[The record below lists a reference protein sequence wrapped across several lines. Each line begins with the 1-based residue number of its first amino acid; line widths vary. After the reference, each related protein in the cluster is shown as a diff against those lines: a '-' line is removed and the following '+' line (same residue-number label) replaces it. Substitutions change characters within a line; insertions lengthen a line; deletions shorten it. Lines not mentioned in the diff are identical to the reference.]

1 MQKIKNK
8 KTKII
13 ICVLL
18 AVILAGIFLPAC
30 NFYLFVDA
38 GESSTAVEYQE
49 EYVDH
54 TPEAYLK
61 GRLFWKEGFPMEVAT
76 TGTVD
81 TESLGEYKL
90 SYHTGFLFWQK
101 SWERTVTVQDTTP
114 PVITLET
121 KEGFYV
127 LPGHPYEEEGYSA
140 FDVCDGD
147 LTDKVT
153 STEADGVITYTVTD
167 QSGNQAEV
175 RRTIPYDD
183 PIPPEIKLS
192 GNAVVTINAG
202 EKYKEPGYTATDN
215 CDGDITKKVKIE
227 GSVDTSR
234 AGTYKL
240 TYTVQ
245 DSYENSAAAERTVVV
260 KAIRNPGTVVPG
272 GKVIYLT
279 FDDGPGPYT
288 RELLAVLA
296 KYHVKATFFV
306 VSGKYNS
313 LIAEEAKA
321 GHSIGIHSATHDYAR
336 IYANKQAYFDD
347 MYKMQ
352 DIICSQTGTRPKIMR
367 FPGGS
372 SNLVSKKY
380 CDGIMTDLTKSVQD
394 LGFQYFDWNVSS
406 GDAGGTKSTSG
417 VVSNVTSG
425 VSGKRTAVVLQHDIH
440 KFSVDAVEE
449 IIQWGLNNGYTFLP
463 LDSTSPGVHHGVQN

>member
-1 MQKIKNK
+1 MQKIKSK
-8 KTKII
+8 RTKVI
-13 ICVLL
+13 ICVLF
-18 AVILAGIFLPAC
+18 AVIFSGLLLVGF
-30 NFYLFVDA
+30 NFYLFADT
-38 GESSTAVEYQE
+38 GESSVSVEYQA
-49 EYVDH
+49 EYVDR

-61 GRLFWKEGFPMEVAT
+61 GRLFCREGFPMDVET
-76 TGTVD
+76 SGSVD
-81 TESLGEYKL
+81 TGRLGEYKL
-90 SYHTGFLFWQK
+90 RYHTGFLFWRK
-101 SWERTVTVQDTTP
+101 SWERNVTVQDTTP

-140 FDVCDGD
+140 VDACDGD
-147 LTDKVT
+147 LTGEVT
-153 STEADGVITYTVTD
+153 AAEADGIVTYTVTD
-167 QSGNQAEV
+167 RSGNQAVAE
-175 RRTIPYDD
+175 RTIPYDD
-183 PIPPEIKLS
+183 PIPPEIRLE

-202 EKYKEPGYTATDN
+202 GKYAEPGYSASDN
-215 CDGDITKKVKIE
+215 CDGDITKNVKIE

-240 TYTVQ
+240 TYTVK
-245 DSYENSAAAERTVVV
+245 DTYENIATAERTVVV

-288 RELLAVLA
+288 RDLLAVLD
-296 KYHVKATFFV
+296 KYNVKATFFV

-313 LIAEEAKA
+313 LIAEEARA
-321 GHSIGIHSATHDYAR
+321 GHSIGIHTATHDYAR

-352 DIICSQTGTRPKIMR
+352 DIICGQTGIRPKIMR

-380 CDGIMTDLTKSVQD
+380 CAGIMTDLTKSVLD
-394 LGFQYFDWNVSS
+394 SGFQYFDWNVSS

-417 VVSNVTSG
+417 VVNNVING
-425 VSGKRTAVVLQHDIH
+425 VSGKKTAVVLQHDIH

-463 LDSTSPGVHHGVQN
+463 MDVTSPGMHHGVQN